1 MFSLTLPLTK
11 CNNIVEDNT
20 KLINPGNVELPTINY
35 VNNNAICVIN
45 SSKINTTYGNYYSS
59 SPGFTYI
66 NDDNFVYETKDKN
79 IYVGFVNNTLIDID
93 FKRMKTTYVGS
104 NNAIITRGITLNTQ
118 FVDKDID
125 KRFSILDADLLN
137 AVGVMVDENKHL
149 QMGTIVLDAVYNEYY
164 PELFKLG
171 DDIVSRYNSI
181 KVYNLPTFIFYNETT
196 HTFSGSIYGTNNFQF
211 IIVFDNILYLTI
223 LVQVSVR
230 EII

>member
-20 KLINPGNVELPTINY
+20 KLINPGNVGLPTISH
-35 VNNNAICVIN
+35 VDNNTICVIN
-45 SSKINTTYGNYYSS
+45 SSKINTAYGNYYSS
-59 SPGFTYI
+59 SPGFTYR
-66 NDDNFVYETKDKN
+66 NDDNFVYETKDKS

-104 NNAIITRGITLNTQ
+104 NNATITRSITLNNQ

-125 KRFSILDADLLN
+125 KRFSVLDNELLN
-137 AVGVMVDENKHL
+137 MVGAMLDENKHL
-149 QMGTIVLDAVYNEYY
+149 QMGTLVLDAVYDEYY
-164 PELFKLG
+164 PALLKLG
-171 DDIVSRYNSI
+171 DDIISKYNTI
-181 KVYNLPTFIFYNETT
+181 NVYNLPTFIFYNEKT
-196 HTFSGSIYGTNNFQF
+196 HTFSGSIYSTNNFQF